1 MTMTSQDY
9 ETVAN
14 FNLIAQVATYYCRTQ
29 RDIQTYR
36 DMNTPVLEAL
46 SIKHLM
52 HWKQELHELIFNGL
66 NCRERLM

>member
-1 MTMTSQDY
+1 MTITSQDY

-14 FNLIAQVATYYCRTQ
+14 FKLIEQVATYYSSTQ
-29 RDIQTYR
+29 RDIETYR
-36 DMNTPVLEAL
+36 DMNTPVLESL

-52 HWKQELHELIFNGL
+52 HWKQELHTLIFNGL

>member
-14 FNLIAQVATYYCRTQ
+14 FKLIEQVATYYSSTQ
-29 RDIQTYR
+29 QDIQTYR
-36 DMNTPVLEAL
+36 DMNTPVLESL

-52 HWKQELHELIFNGL
+52 HWKQELHALIFNGL
-66 NCRERLM
+66 NCRERLL